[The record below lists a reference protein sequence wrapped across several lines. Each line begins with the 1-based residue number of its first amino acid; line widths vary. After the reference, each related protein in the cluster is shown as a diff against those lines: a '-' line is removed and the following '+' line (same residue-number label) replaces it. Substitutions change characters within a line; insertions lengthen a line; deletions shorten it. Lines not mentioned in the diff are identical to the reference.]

1 MKRIALTAV
10 LLVASGP
17 PALADSVKTDERGIT
32 LEAGDIELNLGGRV
46 HFDAVVF
53 DDPATGATGATKAD
67 FRRAR
72 LELSGKIGSALRF
85 RIDRE
90 FDGHAKGWRNVWASF
105 RPVEAVEVKGGNFIV
120 PFSMEDLQSSNTMPF
135 AERSLASALTPGY
148 GLGGSVSA
156 SGNRWTIST
165 GYFGKALDNDVGYAP
180 ERGHGFAAR
189 TTVLPLSDGRTKIHV
204 GLGFESRSFGTGRV
218 IRFSADPGSSFA
230 PTLMTSHKI
239 RDIDHMTSWNGELAG
254 NLGPVL
260 IQAQLINTKISR
272 ITLPDLSFSGQ
283 TLQVG
288 WMVTGERYDYVKR
301 VGIFDGPK
309 LRHHRTA
316 LEVAARYSRLDLD
329 DGPVARGVGHALS
342 AGANLYINR
351 NVRMMVT
358 YTDSHVD
365 FPALATNVK
374 SSVGVSRLQ
383 INF

>member
-1 MKRIALTAV
+1 MKRITLTAV
-10 LLVASGP
+10 LLAASSP
-17 PALADSVKTDERGIT
+17 PALANSVKTDERGIT
-32 LEAGDIELNLGGRV
+32 LEAGDIELNLSGRV

-53 DDPATGATGATKAD
+53 DNPATGATGETKVD

-72 LELSGKIGSALRF
+72 LELSGKIGPSVRF

-90 FDGHAKGWRNVWASF
+90 FAGHAKGWRNVWASF
-105 RPVEAVEVKGGNFIV
+105 RPVEAVEVKGGNFTV
-120 PFSMEDLQSSNTMPF
+120 PFSMEDLQSSNTMTF

-156 SGNRWTIST
+156 TGSHWTIST
-165 GYFGKALDNDVGYAP
+165 GYFGKALANDAGYAP

-189 TTVLPLSDGRTKIHV
+189 TTFLPLRDGRTKIHV
-204 GLGFESRSFGTGRV
+204 ALGFESRSFGAGRV

-230 PTLMTSHKI
+230 PTLMSSYKI

-260 IQAQLINTKISR
+260 IQAQLVNTKISR
-272 ITLPDLSFSGQ
+272 VTLPDLSFSGQ
-283 TLQVG
+283 TLQAG

-309 LRHHRTA
+309 LRDRHMA
-316 LEVAARYSRLDLD
+316 LEVAARYSRLGLD
-329 DGPVARGVGHALS
+329 DGPVARGVGRAIS

-365 FPALATNVK
+365 FPGIATGVNN
-374 SSVGVSRLQ
+374 SVGVSRLQ